1 MRGNIPDIVIV
12 VSSEVIEVVI
22 IEDWIPNLVFVWSDV
37 DGRVSQL
44 LSVVHGKCFPSLIV
58 AIVEANI
65 ELVGELGVVLR
76 LDLSFKHF
84 LFHH

>member
-1 MRGNIPDIVIV
+1 MSGNVPDIVIV

-22 IEDWIPNLVFVWSDV
+22 IEDWIPNLILVGSDV

-44 LSVVHGKCFPSLIV
+44 LSVIHGKRFPSLIV
-58 AIVEANI
+58 AVVQANI

-76 LDLSFKHF
+76 LDLSFEHF